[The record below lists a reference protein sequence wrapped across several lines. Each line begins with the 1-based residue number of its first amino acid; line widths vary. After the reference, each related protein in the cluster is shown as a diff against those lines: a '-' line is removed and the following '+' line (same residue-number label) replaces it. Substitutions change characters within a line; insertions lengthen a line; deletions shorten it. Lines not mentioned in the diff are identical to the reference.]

1 MQWVDFQSK
10 FKMKTVL
17 DCMHNGA
24 CQMQIVKMDLF
35 FRKSCVETAYKISQQ
50 LLKLRRLTSKR
61 RALNKKFSFFIPE
74 GSLQSVIWM

>member
-24 CQMQIVKMDLF
+24 CQMQICENGSLLH
-35 FRKSCVETAYKISQQ
+35 KSCVETAYKISQQ
-50 LLKLRRLTSKR
+50 LLDEL
-61 RALNKKFSFFIPE
+61 
-74 GSLQSVIWM
+74 